1 MRKALITAG
10 LLVVFGTTAI
20 AQSPA
25 NVEKAKRFRAN
36 QTASAIVTTT
46 ASQELNVE
54 KQNILSN
61 DNVLQSSTQLG
72 ELGARYAVAY
82 SNNAAQ
88 LKELGAPYAIGL
100 ENGAQLQELGAPYA
114 IGLEN
119 GAQLQELGAPYAIGL
134 ENGAQLQELGA
145 PYAIGLENGAQLQE
159 LGVR

>member
-1 MRKALITAG
+1 MRKAIITAG
-10 LLVVFGTTAI
+10 LLVVFGTSAI

-25 NVEKAKRFRAN
+25 NVEKAKRFRTN

-61 DNVLQSSTQLG
+61 NNVLQSSTQLE

-88 LKELGAPYAIGL
+88 LKELGTYKL
-100 ENGAQLQELGAPYA
+100 TMENAAQLKELGT
-114 IGLEN
+114 
-119 GAQLQELGAPYAIGL
+119 
-134 ENGAQLQELGA
+134 
-145 PYAIGLENGAQLQE
+145 
-159 LGVR
+159 R

>member
-1 MRKALITAG
+1 MRQAIITAG
-10 LLVVFGTTAI
+10 LLVVFGTSAI

-25 NVEKAKRFRAN
+25 NVEKANRFRTN

-61 DNVLQSSTQLG
+61 NNVLQSSTQLE

-88 LKELGAPYAIGL
+88 LKELDAYKVGL
-100 ENGAQLQELGAPYA
+100 ENAAQLKELGAYKVGLENAAQLQELGTYKV
-114 IGLEN
+114 GLEN
-119 GAQLQELGAPYAIGL
+119 AA
-134 ENGAQLQELGA
+134 N
-145 PYAIGLENGAQLQE
+145 
-159 LGVR
+159 